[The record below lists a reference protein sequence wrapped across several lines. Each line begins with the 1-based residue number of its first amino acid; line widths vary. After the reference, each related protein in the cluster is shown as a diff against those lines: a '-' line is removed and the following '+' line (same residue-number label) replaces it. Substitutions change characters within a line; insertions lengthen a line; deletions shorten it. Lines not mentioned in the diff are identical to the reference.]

1 MNIKI
6 PPKHNVFVTY
16 MDNEQITFEV
26 CSTNNIHVDVQTTKP
41 REHSA
46 FVWLKQYEKQLN
58 DVLTYFAL
66 MSQIRITLFDVTN
79 GIDRNS
85 NVGLFP
91 YIKYNSH
98 ISVCLSDA
106 HTIGYAL
113 ARTSYKYTDE
123 FRTIAQYIQTRLD
136 KVYNILRND
145 GYVVFQT
152 DEQDCHAAIIL
163 DYYNRTHEYNL
174 FTYNPNPS
182 VLGFVVSHLYDN
194 DKPYRQLVGNYIRSI
209 FRKERGE
216 PHL

>member
-1 MNIKI
+1 
-6 PPKHNVFVTY
+6 

-58 DVLTYFAL
+58 
-66 MSQIRITLFDVTN
+66 

-85 NVGLFP
+85 NIGLFP

-152 DEQDCHAAIIL
+152 DDEQDCHAAIIL
-163 DYYNRTHEYNL
+163 YYYNRTHECNL

-182 VLGFVVSHLYDN
+182 VLGLVVSHLYDN
-194 DKPYRQLVGNYIRSI
+194 DKLYRQLVGNYIRSI